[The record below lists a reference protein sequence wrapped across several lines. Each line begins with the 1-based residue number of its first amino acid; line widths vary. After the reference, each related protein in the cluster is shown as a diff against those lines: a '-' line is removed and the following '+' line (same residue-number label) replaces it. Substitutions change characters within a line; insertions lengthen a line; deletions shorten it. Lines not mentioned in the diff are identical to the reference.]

1 MQVIAKKSTEKQE
14 RQPKPEATPEH
25 DALIREVA
33 EDARREPE
41 RFLADSIVREG
52 GE

>member
-1 MQVIAKKSTEKQE
+1 MQPATKSIEKKGTH
-14 RQPKPEATPEH
+14 RQPESTPEH

-33 EDARREPE
+33 EDARQEPE
-41 RFLADSIVREG
+41 RFLQDSIVKEG